1 MNRSRSQATAKFYK
15 HLLMKSVR
23 NIVAGILL
31 LGLTVGVSSCA
42 PAEVVKPDVK
52 AKTSACLIRSTTIVP
67 GTPEKQLAAD
77 LVEARIVYGL
87 GVREINID
95 DSTEQVSSRLLQAL
109 QSGCVLMISA
119 ETNYL
124 SSLAQFASEHTKML
138 VLFVGGTIAPNEQPS
153 NFRWVADDLING
165 ARLAGFFAAGKSTSG
180 RVHLF
185 RQPSY
190 SKFTEIR
197 SSFIDGVKDF
207 DEISGTT
214 TQAVFTTVDSSNTL
228 STKLAN
234 LSSSDVAVIFGGK
247 SIWKGVE
254 EEAAD
259 RPYLIGADLLLGDTE
274 LPFGS
279 RVQVSLERNTNKY
292 VMNAVAALMDR
303 QFSAEPIYRKP
314 AALRFNTVELR
325 VSQPESIDGPLL
337 SALETYRQ
345 TLISPSK

>member
-1 MNRSRSQATAKFYK
+1 
-15 HLLMKSVR
+15 MKSFR
-23 NIVAGILL
+23 NIVAGALL
-31 LGLTVGVSSCA
+31 LGLAVGVSSCA

-77 LVEARIVYGL
+77 LVEARIIYGL

-95 DSTEQVSSRLLQAL
+95 DSTEEVSYRLLQAL

-124 SSLAQFASEHTKML
+124 ASLAQFASEHTKML
-138 VLFVGGTIAPNEQPS
+138 VLFVGGTIAPNEQPA
-153 NFRWVADDLING
+153 NFRWVADDLGNG
-165 ARLAGFFAAGKSTSG
+165 ARLAGFFAAGKSSSG

-190 SKFTEIR
+190 SQFTEIR

-214 TQAVFTTVDSSNTL
+214 TTTVFTTADSSNTL

-247 SIWKGVE
+247 SIWKEVE

-259 RPYLIGADLLLGDTE
+259 RPYLIGADLLLGDTDQ
-274 LPFGS
+274 PFGS
-279 RVQVSLERNTNKY
+279 RVQVSLERNTSKY
-292 VMNAVAALMDR
+292 LMNAVAALMDR
-303 QFSAEPIYRKP
+303 EFSSEPIYRKP
-314 AALRFNTVELR
+314 AAIRFNTVQLR
-325 VSQPESIDGPLL
+325 ITQPEGIDGSLL